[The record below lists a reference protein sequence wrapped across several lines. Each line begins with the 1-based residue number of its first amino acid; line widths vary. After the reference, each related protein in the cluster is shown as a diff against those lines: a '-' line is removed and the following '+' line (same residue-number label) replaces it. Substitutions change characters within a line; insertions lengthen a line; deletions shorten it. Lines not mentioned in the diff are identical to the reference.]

1 MTEDQTPYEFPPNK
15 KIEARIVRL
24 KLIDGTRIS
33 GQINIKRGSGFDR
46 VSDLV
51 SSNKEPFL
59 VLIDAT
65 AYEADV
71 EKPVKHKTLFVNKNH
86 IIWAV
91 PEESQK

>member
-46 VSDLV
+46 VSDLFT
-51 SSNKEPFL
+51 SSQEPFL

-65 AYEADV
+65 AYEAGI

-91 PEESQK
+91 PEESQN